1 MSRILGRLEP
11 SEASDQ
17 ATLSTSKLKKP
28 CASTSHGSGQG
39 KLRKIR
45 EIKMPNLNPR
55 TFSINPGIFVEA
67 SRSSGQIYPVS
78 SACNNSIPL
87 LPLQALA
94 TSREK
99 PAWPRS
105 VQRDAFVLVS
115 RHCPT
120 ACVSCPLKIPDTPH
134 LPLPELSKKPA
145 E

>member
-1 MSRILGRLEP
+1 MQSRESVSRILGRLEP

-67 SRSSGQIYPVS
+67 CSHAVGPARGTPI
-78 SACNNSIPL
+78 L
-87 LPLQALA
+87 ALVWEFGLRQEHA
-94 TSREK
+94 
-99 PAWPRS
+99 
-105 VQRDAFVLVS
+105 
-115 RHCPT
+115 
-120 ACVSCPLKIPDTPH
+120 
-134 LPLPELSKKPA
+134 
-145 E
+145 